1 MILNQNKM
9 RLRTL
14 ILVGIVCM
22 TSACSE
28 AAFDGSQPQQTGTLS
43 VQMESE
49 ICVDNATKAVSG
61 TPDVKD
67 FKIEIYK
74 YASQGLVRLYR
85 DTYENTVDK
94 KIALNAAL
102 PSIFWLRT
110 TAMKR
115 EKITIVGTSSKSCWK
130 PPRRAS
136 IKSGSSNAAL

>member
-1 MILNQNKM
+1 M

-28 AAFDGSQPQQTGTLS
+28 AAFDGSQPQHTGTLS

-94 KIALNAAL
+94 KIALNAADYMVHARHGDSL
-102 PSIFWLRT
+102 GVGF
-110 TAMKR
+110 TA
-115 EKITIVGTSSKSCWK
+115 IYYAA
-130 PPRRAS
+130 RA
-136 IKSGSSNAAL
+136 